1 MQEFI
6 KMHNYNDSNQ
16 YYMLMLIELMILLN
30 SFNKIKQ
37 FSN

>member
-1 MQEFI
+1 
-6 KMHNYNDSNQ
+6 MHNYNDSNQ